1 MKLFFFYLKSHVKT
15 IFLTLI
21 FIAVFSAVT
30 LMYGYPV
37 EPVLYASCICIYLE
51 LMVCLIG
58 FLRFRRRHILLQKLA
73 QFTPLSADTLPEP
86 RTVLEQDYLVLL
98 RMAIRE
104 QSQLETSLA
113 GVRREN
119 EDYYT
124 MWTHQIKTPIAAMRL
139 LLQTKNVDET
149 GELSAQLFKIEE
161 YVEMA
166 LGYVRSE
173 SLSSDLLV
181 RRLPLD
187 TVIRQAVRKYAA
199 IFIAKKIR
207 LCYDGT
213 DVQVVTDE
221 KWLLFVL
228 EQLLS
233 NALKY
238 TEKGSISIYL
248 KDNVAKTLVVED
260 TGIGIRAEDIP
271 RVFERGYTGYQGRA
285 FSRSTGI
292 GLYLC
297 RRILHKL
304 GHSITIE
311 SEPGRGTRVL
321 VDLQEYDYQADA

>member
-1 MKLFFFYLKSHVKT
+1 
-15 IFLTLI
+15 
-21 FIAVFSAVT
+21 
-30 LMYGYPV
+30 
-37 EPVLYASCICIYLE
+37 
-51 LMVCLIG
+51 MVCLID
-58 FLRFRRRHILLQKLA
+58 FLRFRHRHILLQKLA
-73 QFTPLSADTLPEP
+73 QFAPLSADTLPEP
-86 RTVLEQDYLVLL
+86 RSVLEQDYLVLL

-104 QSQLETSLA
+104 QSRLETSLA

-187 TVIRQAVRKYAA
+187 TVIRQALRKYAA

-248 KDNVAKTLVVED
+248 KDNVTKTLVVED

>member
-1 MKLFFFYLKSHVKT
+1 M
-15 IFLTLI
+15 
-21 FIAVFSAVT
+21 
-30 LMYGYPV
+30 
-37 EPVLYASCICIYLE
+37 
-51 LMVCLIG
+51 
-58 FLRFRRRHILLQKLA
+58 
-73 QFTPLSADTLPEP
+73 
-86 RTVLEQDYLVLL
+86 
-98 RMAIRE
+98 
-104 QSQLETSLA
+104 
-113 GVRREN
+113 
-119 EDYYT
+119 
-124 MWTHQIKTPIAAMRL
+124 
-139 LLQTKNVDET
+139 
-149 GELSAQLFKIEE
+149 
-161 YVEMA
+161 
-166 LGYVRSE
+166 
-173 SLSSDLLV
+173 
-181 RRLPLD
+181 
-187 TVIRQAVRKYAA
+187 
-199 IFIAKKIR
+199 
-207 LCYDGT
+207 
-213 DVQVVTDE
+213 VTDE

-248 KDNVAKTLVVED
+248 KDNVTKTLVVED

>member
-1 MKLFFFYLKSHVKT
+1 MKLFFSYLKSHVKT
-15 IFLTLI
+15 ILLTLV

-37 EPVLYASCICIYLE
+37 EPVLYASCICLYLG
-51 LMVCLIG
+51 LMVCLID

-73 QFTPLSADTLPEP
+73 QFAPLSADTLPEP
-86 RTVLEQDYLVLL
+86 RSVLEQDYLVLL

-104 QSQLETSLA
+104 QSRLETSLA

-181 RRLPLD
+181 RRMSLD

-248 KDNVAKTLVVED
+248 KDNVTKTLVVED